1 MTFFFALKNSKS
13 YLNSLKD
20 NLYNLVL
27 SEFNRLI
34 FPYNLLIS
42 LDLIEINGSKN
53 DSTDWLCKTR
63 KN

>member
-53 DSTDWLCKTR
+53 DSTD
-63 KN
+63 